1 MSPQKQSPQKRI
13 AIFISYSGQ
22 GGVERMV
29 ASLAGGMVAA
39 GYSVDMLLI
48 KAKGEHVD
56 TIPTGVR
63 VIKLK
68 AQHTLTSLPELV
80 RYLRQQQPSALLAAK
95 HRAMKV
101 AVVARW
107 LAGTKTRLVGR
118 LGTTVSA
125 ALAGQ
130 SWLRKVLWYSS
141 MRFYYRWVDCIIAVS
156 EGVAEDV
163 RRIANVPPRRVRV
176 VRNPVIT
183 PSLVA
188 RAADP
193 VDHPWFQAGERIPV
207 ILGAGRFTRQK
218 DFDTLI
224 RAFARLHAQRPCRL
238 MILGEGK
245 LRPQL
250 EALVAE
256 LGLQADVA
264 LPGFASNPYA
274 AMSKVQLFVLS
285 SRWEGSPN
293 VLTEAMALGV
303 PVVSTDCPSGPVEI
317 LQHGQYGKLVTMGDV
332 EGLAQAMA
340 ETLDHPLPAAQLQA
354 AVSEYHIET
363 STRGYLDAL
372 GLPNNE

>member
-1 MSPQKQSPQKRI
+1 MSPEKTSEKRI

-29 ASLAGGMVAA
+29 ASLAGGMMDA
-39 GYSVDMLLI
+39 GYAVDMLLI
-48 KAKGEHVD
+48 KARGEHLEA
-56 TIPTGVR
+56 IPEGVR

-80 RYLRQQQPSALLAAK
+80 RYLRQQRPSALLAAK

-101 AVVARW
+101 AVVARG
-107 LAGTKTRLVGR
+107 LAGVRTRLVGR

-125 ALAGQ
+125 ALDGQ
-130 SWLRKVLWYSS
+130 GWLRKLMWYSS

-163 RRIANVPPRRVRV
+163 RRIAKVPADRIRV

-183 PSLVA
+183 PSLLT
-188 RAADP
+188 RAAET
-193 VDHPWFQAGERIPV
+193 VDHPWFRDDAQIPV

-245 LRPQL
+245 LRPTL
-250 EALVAE
+250 EALVTE
-256 LGLQADVA
+256 LGIQEAVA
-264 LPGFASNPYA
+264 LPGFATNPYA
-274 AMSKVQLFVLS
+274 GMSKAQLFVLS

-317 LQHGQYGKLVTMGDV
+317 LQHGQYGKLVAMGDV
-332 EGLAQAMA
+332 EALAQAMA
-340 ETLDHPLPAAQLQA
+340 ETLDQPLPGEQLQA
-354 AVSEYHIET
+354 AVSEYSLAA
-363 STRGYLDAL
+363 STHGYLDAL
-372 GLPNNE
+372 GLGAS